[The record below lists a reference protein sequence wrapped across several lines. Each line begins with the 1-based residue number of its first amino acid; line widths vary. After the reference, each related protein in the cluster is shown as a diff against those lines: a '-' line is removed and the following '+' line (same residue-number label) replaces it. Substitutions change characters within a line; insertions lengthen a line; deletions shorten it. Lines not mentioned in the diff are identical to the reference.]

1 MIVKNDKINHKQK
14 IINARRVIDLLTI
27 LTGDEKGEEKSS
39 NICERIDKLPR
50 SRKSI

>member
-1 MIVKNDKINHKQK
+1 MIVKNNKISDKQK

-39 NICERIDKLPR
+39 NLCERINKLPR